1 MSDKQACRGPG
12 ARPQARMF
20 ALVEGCWGAML
31 LLAPDPLLSAVAR
44 EPIDRRMTDV
54 TRVLGAR
61 SVLQSLLTGPRPT
74 RRGLRLGAL
83 VDATHAL
90 SMLAAAA
97 AGLGPRR
104 LTVTS
109 AATATA
115 FAAAGLRTAGCRVTS
130 PGRDTPC

>member
-1 MSDKQACRGPG
+1 MSEKQPSPGPG
-12 ARPQARMF
+12 ARPQARTF
-20 ALVEGCWGAML
+20 ALIEGCWGATL
-31 LLAPDPLLSAVAR
+31 LLAPGSLLSAVAR
-44 EPIDRRMTDV
+44 EPIDRRVTDV

-61 SVLQSLLTGPRPT
+61 SVLQALLTGPRPT

-83 VDATHAL
+83 VDATHAA

-115 FAAAGLRTAGCRVTS
+115 FAAAGLRTAGCRVTP
-130 PGRDTPC
+130 PGRNAPC